1 MTYLNVLNHLKEFKV
16 DRIILDTFTTTW
28 NETGSSTVTTDT
40 LHHTTHNNSL
50 KIEGITKDDVIY
62 QTLTEPLRLD
72 DRETIKLHL
81 YTTKDIAEKD
91 ISFVLSDGE
100 SLEPVLTSIDFDAV
114 TKNTMHN
121 LELTIPKADILKLS
135 NVKSIGLIVNTSI
148 SSATIYLSLCNA
160 TTTDYIVTVEDLEE
174 KVTEGETFVLSK
186 LGNDYTTIPTD
197 DTLSTATYMAAA
209 GYAWLKQKENE
220 YHQHDYGL
228 YGKTRNYGTRLLY
241 DAETLV
247 KQYLGGISSDEG
259 ALEPINTDIIG
270 GSDVWGGRTT

>member
-50 KIEGITKDDVIY
+50 KIEGISSGDAIY
-62 QTLTEPLRLD
+62 KTLTEPLRLD
-72 DRETIKLHL
+72 DREIIKLHL
-81 YTTKDIAEKD
+81 YTTKDITTED
-91 ISFVLSDGE
+91 VSFVLSDGDA
-100 SLEPVLTSIDFDAV
+100 LEPALTNIDLGAV
-114 TKNTMHN
+114 TKNTMN
-121 LELTIPKADILKLS
+121 NIELTIPKADASKLS
-135 NVKSIGLIVNTSI
+135 SVKSIGLIVNTTI
-148 SSATIYLSLCNA
+148 ADATIYLSLCNA
-160 TTTDYIVTVEDLEE
+160 TTANYIVSVEDLEE

-197 DTLSTATYMAAA
+197 DSLSNAVYMAAA